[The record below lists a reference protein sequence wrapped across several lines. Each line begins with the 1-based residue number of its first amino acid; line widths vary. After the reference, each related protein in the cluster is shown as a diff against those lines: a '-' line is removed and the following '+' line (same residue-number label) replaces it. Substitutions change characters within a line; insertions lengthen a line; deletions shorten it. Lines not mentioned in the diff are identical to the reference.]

1 MFGRKRDNDDVYIG
15 TTTQEPRTRFYQ
27 HKKEDSDV
35 GQAIRD
41 NDLNFEDNMDILA
54 DGLTKPQAY
63 DLEKELRPKPGMGL
77 NKRSGGGGIPDGKPV
92 TVYGIHTRKPGLTK
106 RFVKW
111 IFRMGK

>member
-1 MFGRKRDNDDVYIG
+1 MFGRKRDDVDDYVG
-15 TTTQEPRTRFYQ
+15 TTTQNLRTRYNQ
-27 HKKEDSDV
+27 HKGGDSDV

-41 NDLNFEDNMDILA
+41 NDLNFEDNMEILA
-54 DGLTKPQAY
+54 DGLTKSQAY

-92 TVYGIHTRKPGLTK
+92 TVYRIHTRKPGLTK

-111 IFRMGK
+111 IFRIDK